1 MGFFKSKDERRI
13 EREMEIRKGI
23 QRMKKHIV
31 DLTKSE
37 EDWLT
42 KAKRAKQMKDKDALE
57 VIRKQLKQVVGMRRS
72 IERQLLMLEVVKQ
85 IKDQAETQVSF
96 AESLQSVSAS
106 IASAYGS
113 VNLEQTQGNFERAMS
128 QAQSMSQRMDLL
140 LDMSKDSMFMTEG
153 GSTEQVITDEEIDKM
168 LGADP
173 KEEKRKSREQLDQE
187 IAAELG
193 GFPDGSATDKEKD
206 RP

>member
-1 MGFFKSKDERRI
+1 MGLFKSRDERRI
-13 EREMEIRKGI
+13 EREMELRKGI

-37 EDWLT
+37 EDWLS
-42 KAKRAKQMKDKDALE
+42 KAKRAKQIKDKDALE

-96 AESLQSVSAS
+96 AESLQSVSAA

-113 VNLEQTQGNFERAMS
+113 INLEQTQSNFERAMS
-128 QAQSMSQRMDLL
+128 QAHSMSQRMDLL
-140 LDMSKDSMFMTEG
+140 LDMSKDSMFMGEG
-153 GSTEQVITDEEIDKM
+153 SGEVVVTDAEIDKM

-173 KEEKRKSREQLDQE
+173 QEERRKSREQLDQE

-193 GFPDGSATDKEKD
+193 SLPESAEKEK
-206 RP
+206 PGT